1 MPEPVPAQGW
11 PLTLLPGLSES
22 DRQQLAAI
30 GVYHSHDLLKLRS
43 EADQIDAAQQL
54 RQPLQRLRKWQALAQ
69 LSHLPSV
76 NHRWCGVLLHAG
88 ISDLRILAIQAP
100 PQLHQRLHRL
110 QRSLL
115 GDRSPAPTLGQ
126 VDRWIRE
133 AQQDIQHRSFSREGD
148 RG

>member
-1 MPEPVPAQGW
+1 MAESVPAQGW
-11 PLTLLPGLSES
+11 PLTQLPGLSNG
-22 DRQQLAAI
+22 DRQQLAAHGI
-30 GVYHSHDLLKLRS
+30 HFSLDLLKLRS
-43 EADQIDAAQQL
+43 EAAQLDLAQQL
-54 RQPLQRLRKWQALAQ
+54 RQPVQRVRKWQALAQ

-76 NHRWCGVLLHAG
+76 NHRWCGVLLHTG
-88 ISDLRILAIQAP
+88 ISSPQMLALQSP

-133 AQQDIQHRSFSREGD
+133 AQQFLQRR
-148 RG
+148 

>member
-1 MPEPVPAQGW
+1 MAEPIPNQGW
-11 PLTLLPGLSES
+11 PLIQLPGLSDR
-22 DRQQLAAI
+22 DRQQLADLGI
-30 GVYHSHDLLKLRS
+30 HSSGDLLQLRS
-43 EADQIDAAQQL
+43 EAEQLELAQKL
-54 RQPLQRLRKWQALAQ
+54 RQPVQRLRRWQVLAQ

-76 NHRWCGVLLHAG
+76 NHRWCGVLLHTG
-88 ISDLRILAIQAP
+88 IGSLQMLAMQNP

-133 AQQDIQHRSFSREGD
+133 AQQSLQSR
-148 RG
+148 

>member
-1 MPEPVPAQGW
+1 MAESVPDQGW
-11 PLTLLPGLSES
+11 PLTQLPGLSDR
-22 DRQQLAAI
+22 DRQQLAAL
-30 GVYHSHDLLKLRS
+30 GLHSSRDLLQLRS
-43 EADQIDAAQQL
+43 EAEQMELAQKL

-76 NHRWCGVLLHAG
+76 NHRWCGVLLHTG
-88 ISDLRILAIQAP
+88 IGSLQMLAIQSP

-133 AQQDIQHRSFSREGD
+133 AQQYLQRR
-148 RG
+148 